1 MESKK
6 EVLSV
11 LLDYVL
17 PKELVGFFELQ
28 DVRLDELNNVLHV
41 YLDEKNN
48 PPADLTPLKLS
59 SNGFYPASLVSD
71 FPLRDRKVV
80 LHVRRRRRVDPQG
93 KSYSSTFNITA
104 QGHLFKRICVFFKR
118 SVWIP
123 FRFRLKALKDT
134 ILSYKWET
142 ARASL

>member
-6 EVLSV
+6 EALSV

-17 PKELVGFFELQ
+17 PKELVDFFDLQ

-48 PPADLTPLKLS
+48 PPADLTPLELS
-59 SNGFYPASLVSD
+59 PNGFYPASLVSD

-80 LHVRRRRRVDPQG
+80 LHVRRRRWVDPQG

-104 QGHLFKRICVFFKR
+104 QGTRYSKEFASFLKEVFGYPSDSGSK
-118 SVWIP
+118 P
-123 FRFRLKALKDT
+123 
-134 ILSYKWET
+134 
-142 ARASL
+142 

>member
-6 EVLSV
+6 EALSV

-17 PKELVGFFELQ
+17 PKELVDFFDLQ

-48 PPADLTPLKLS
+48 PPAYLTPLELS
-59 SNGFYPASLVSD
+59 PNGFYPASLVSD

-80 LHVRRRRRVDPQG
+80 LHVRRRRWVDPQG

-104 QGHLFKRICVFFKR
+104 QGTRYSKEFASFLKEVFGYPSDSGSK
-118 SVWIP
+118 P
-123 FRFRLKALKDT
+123 
-134 ILSYKWET
+134 
-142 ARASL
+142 